1 MSLVYWGIVAGVIS
15 MVALVFFC
23 LAVMAGGQ
31 KPEQG
36 DDSALARDD
45 EAAREGTARGSR
57 HAA

>member
-23 LAVMAGGQ
+23 IAVIPGGQ
-31 KPEQG
+31 NPEQR

-45 EAAREGTARGSR
+45 EAAREGAARGSR